1 MGNKMSSLDVSAP
14 AVRRGSDRCVLGLGA
29 LMAMIEGADLQAI
42 GVTAPQIAHEFNL
55 SPSQIGTIFSAA
67 MAGLLPGA
75 LIGGR
80 LTDIAG
86 RKPVL
91 LVSLALFGLF
101 SLATTQ
107 VWNFPGLV
115 LIRFLT
121 GLGLGGAMPNLIAL
135 SSEAVSAE
143 RRGTVVSTMF
153 AGMPVGAA
161 LIALVATFSAGQGGW
176 HNIFYFGG
184 VVPLLLILPG
194 LAWLPASG
202 GMAPASSATVS
213 SCSRESASQALF
225 GRGRAMTT
233 VAIWISF
240 FCTLIILY
248 FLMNWLPTLIIG
260 RGLTHMQA
268 EITQICFNLGGAV
281 GAIAVGMAMDTMSK
295 RAVVVT
301 TYALIFVALTGLGQ
315 SDSMQGLSVFVTL
328 AGISVVGAQSM
339 LYVLAAT
346 RYPFASRGTGVGAA
360 VGVGRIG
367 SIVGPAAAGQLLALG
382 KTAAMVIGVSVP
394 VAAIA
399 AGAALLVLKM
409 PDERD

>member
-1 MGNKMSSLDVSAP
+1 MGNDTAGLDAGALPVQRASG
-14 AVRRGSDRCVLGLGA
+14 RWVLGLCA

-42 GVTAPQIAHEFNL
+42 GVAAPQIAREFHL
-55 SPSQIGTIFSAA
+55 SASQMGTIFSAG
-67 MAGLLPGA
+67 MVGLLPGA

-80 LTDIAG
+80 LADIFG
-86 RKPVL
+86 RRRVL
-91 LVSLALFGLF
+91 LASLALFGLF

-107 VWNFPGLV
+107 VGDFTGLV
-115 LIRFLT
+115 VIRLLT

-143 RRGTVVSTMF
+143 RRSTAVSAMF

-161 LIALVATFSAGQGGW
+161 VIALVATFNAGEGGW

-184 VVPLLLILPG
+184 IVPLLLIPPG
-194 LAWLPASG
+194 LAWLPVSASK
-202 GMAPASSATVS
+202 ASPAAASIH
-213 SCSRESASQALF
+213 RESASQALF
-225 GRGRAMTT
+225 GRGRATTT

-260 RGLTHMQA
+260 RGLTHVQA
-268 EITQICFNLGGAV
+268 EITQICFNLGGAA
-281 GAIAVGMAMDTMSK
+281 GAVAVGLAMDALSK
-295 RAVVVT
+295 RAVVLAI
-301 TYALIFVALTGLGQ
+301 YALIFVALTGLGQ
-315 SDSMQGLSVFVTL
+315 SASMQGLSVFVTL
-328 AGISVVGAQSM
+328 AGISVVGAQSV

-360 VGVGRIG
+360 VGVGRFG

-382 KTAAMVIGVSVP
+382 KTAAMVIGATIP

-399 AGAALLVLKM
+399 AGAALLALKW